1 MPIEQ
6 KNQSRN
12 LPAINERIRFPQI
25 RVIDSDG
32 SQLGIMTPEEAMR
45 IAEEKELDLVLVS
58 DNKDMPVCRVMDYGK
73 WQYQQAKKVSK
84 PRASVLK
91 ELQLRYNIAEHDYQ
105 VRVSQ
110 AERFL
115 SDGDKVKVTVTLRGR
130 ETQHSNIA
138 QSLLER
144 ITKELEPIADIQ
156 QAPKKEGNKI
166 TALLSPK
173 ASKKAATSSKK
184 SSTNDERGATTHP
197 KLEEI

>member
-1 MPIEQ
+1 MPIDQ
-6 KNQSRN
+6 KNPARS

-32 SQLGIMTPEEAMR
+32 AQLGIMAPDEALR
-45 IAEEKELDLVLVS
+45 IAQEKDLDLVLVS
-58 DNKDMPVCRVMDYGK
+58 DNKEMPVCRVMDYGK
-73 WQYQQAKKVSK
+73 WQYQQAKKVGK

-115 SDGDKVKVTVTLRGR
+115 SEGDKVKVTVTLRGR

-138 QSLLER
+138 QALLER
-144 ITKELEPIADIQ
+144 ITKQLEPLAEIQ

-173 ASKKAATSSKK
+173 ASSKKATAKK
-184 SSTNDERGATTHP
+184 PSPNSERVADANS
-197 KLEEI
+197 KLENS